1 MNNNFRFET
10 NLKDPILYDVIF
22 LNDPITTMEFVERVL
37 RDIFGK
43 KHKQAVKLTQKIHET
58 GYGIVG
64 SYIYEIAG
72 QKELETSLMAMDE
85 NFPLRTVIKIRE
97 WFFMEKLKLL

>member
-1 MNNNFRFET
+1 
-10 NLKDPILYDVIF
+10 
-22 LNDPITTMEFVERVL
+22 MEFVERVL

-85 NFPLRTVIKIRE
+85 NFPLRTVIKIR
-97 WFFMEKLKLL
+97 

>member
-1 MNNNFRFET
+1 MKNNNFRFVT
-10 NLKDPILYDVIF
+10 NFKNPILYDVIF
-22 LNDPITTMEFVERVL
+22 LNDSITTNEFVERVL

-43 KHKQAVKLTQKIHET
+43 KHNQAVKLTQKIHET

-85 NFPLRTVIKIRE
+85 NFPLRTVIKIR
-97 WFFMEKLKLL
+97 

>member
-1 MNNNFRFET
+1 MKNNNFRFET

-43 KHKQAVKLTQKIHET
+43 THKQAVKLTQKIHET

-85 NFPLRTVIKIRE
+85 NFPLRTVIKIR
-97 WFFMEKLKLL
+97 

>member
-10 NLKDPILYDVIF
+10 NFNNPILYDVIF
-22 LNDPITTMEFVERVL
+22 LNDPITTMEFVQRVL
-37 RDIFGK
+37 RNIFDK

-72 QKELETSLMAMDE
+72 QKELETSLMATDE
-85 NFPLRTVIKIRE
+85 NFPLRTVIKIR
-97 WFFMEKLKLL
+97 